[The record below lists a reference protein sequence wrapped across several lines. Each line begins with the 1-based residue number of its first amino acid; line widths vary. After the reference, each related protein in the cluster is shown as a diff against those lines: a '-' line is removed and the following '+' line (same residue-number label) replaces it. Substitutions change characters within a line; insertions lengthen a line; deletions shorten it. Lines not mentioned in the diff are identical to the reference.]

1 MKKTIEITVSASG
14 EIHIDAV
21 GFKGVDCDRA
31 TKFLEEAL
39 GQVATKERKP
49 EYLQAN
55 KVSHQQQLGQP
66 GEGT

>member
-14 EIHIDAV
+14 EIQIDAV
-21 GFKGVDCDRA
+21 GFKGADCDRA

-39 GQVATKERKP
+39 GQVSGKERKP

-55 KVSHQQQLGQP
+55 KVSHQQRLGQ
-66 GEGT
+66 GGKGT